1 MQLSANMQLYVAIRQ
16 MLRQND
22 FKPSVQRTISGK
34 DKLFLYNSMHNRKA
48 NCTLWISDNRYED
61 NTLSVWLFKAG
72 RGVRRVRGSDGVKRY
87 ELCNYKLC
95 DGNGK
100 PSKHFKLCKGKGEL
114 RVRINSMQGF
124 KAIANKF
131 FEIELK

>member
-34 DKLFLYNSMHNRKA
+34 GKLYLYNSMHNRKA

-87 ELCNYKLC
+87 EL
-95 DGNGK
+95 GSG
-100 PSKHFKLCKGKGEL
+100 KGKL
-114 RVRINSMQGF
+114 RVRIHSMQGF